1 MTKAVTGRP
10 GWVER
15 TADELLG
22 LTPEE
27 SALVQLRLDLADAVR
42 ERRARSRMTQA
53 ELARRTGSTQPRVAR
68 LERGDASI
76 EALAR
81 AMFVMGAGGA
91 DVGRIVAGRAV
102 RRGTRR
108 SARRRE
114 DRGGRR
120 RPAEKARKKQLA
132 EATNWIGIQSSCYA
146 GSSSSTAISRL
157 QWIRTAGP
165 PTPRP
170 RLT

>member
-1 MTKAVTGRP
+1 MPKAVIGRP
-10 GWVER
+10 GWVEG

-42 ERRARSRMTQA
+42 ERRARFRMTQA

-81 AMFVMGAGGA
+81 AMFVMGAGRA
-91 DVGRIVAGRAV
+91 DVGMIVAGRAV
-102 RRGTRR
+102 RGGTRR
-108 SARRRE
+108 SARRRA

-120 RPAEKARKKQLA
+120 SPAEKVRKK
-132 EATNWIGIQSSCYA
+132 
-146 GSSSSTAISRL
+146 
-157 QWIRTAGP
+157 
-165 PTPRP
+165 
-170 RLT
+170 